1 MSLGDKYAVLKNR
14 ILELFE
20 QNNRCYGY
28 RRIHESLVRE
38 GIRVSDKVIRTIM
51 KEACLVAQQNTGGS
65 RGSYQGEITPAPE
78 NLIERDFHAEAPNK
92 KWLTDITEFHIPAG
106 KAYLSPIV
114 DCFDGM
120 LVSWSISTRPD
131 AELVNTMLDLATDML
146 DDDKSPIIH
155 SDRGCHYRW
164 PGWIERTENAS
175 LVRSMSKK
183 GYSPHNAACEGLFG
197 WIKNE
202 MFYNRNWIGVTM
214 DSFMDILDKYL
225 QWYNLARI
233 KMSLVAM
240 SPVQYRLSIGL
251 PINVQE
257 NVRTPMRQEA
267 RCHQN
272 HGFQQRRES
281 CRLRRC
287 PPRGVLPIPLEEG
300 ASTARR

>member
-51 KEACLVAQQNTGGS
+51 KEACLVAQQKAGGS

-146 DDDKSPIIH
+146 DDDESPIIH

-183 GYSPHNAACEGLFG
+183 GYSPDNAACEGLFG
-197 WIKNE
+197 RIKNE
-202 MFYNRNWIGVTM
+202 MFYNRN
-214 DSFMDILDKYL
+214 
-225 QWYNLARI
+225 
-233 KMSLVAM
+233 
-240 SPVQYRLSIGL
+240 
-251 PINVQE
+251 
-257 NVRTPMRQEA
+257 
-267 RCHQN
+267 
-272 HGFQQRRES
+272 
-281 CRLRRC
+281 
-287 PPRGVLPIPLEEG
+287 
-300 ASTARR
+300 